1 MKNGNNLFYTCSLI
15 EYIGRKTKNKRKDLI
30 MNMRP
35 DIRRI
40 YSHADEFHCEP
51 IEKVSDVSGIS
62 YFSDFPSCA
71 NNLVRLIFILFS

>member
-1 MKNGNNLFYTCSLI
+1 M
-15 EYIGRKTKNKRKDLI
+15 RKAKDNRMFFDYPIVL
-30 MNMRP
+30 P
-35 DIRRI
+35 
-40 YSHADEFHCEP
+40 A